1 MCRRDRN
8 AWSYHSHICC
18 WISNCFV
25 KLFVAQKLYF
35 RYPFPND
42 WGATIATSAVV
53 LVMFVRSLQAPARG
67 LHGDLKHSLPAWF
80 LGWFSRFPA
89 KFPGCLTSSPRS
101 HADFTLSS
109 RVLTVSH
116 PLLFRCNPILPASS
130 DAETFSSQIA
140 EQELAVFWFLHVSKQ
155 RSVKRTG
162 KPRVQKPLSDQ
173 EWGCIEM
180 STGGWEALTVGVKI
194 PRTRVLTKLSRDLL
208 SIFYI

>member
-1 MCRRDRN
+1 MCWRDHN

-35 RYPFPND
+35 RYPSPND
-42 WGATIATSAVV
+42 WGATIATSAV
-53 LVMFVRSLQAPARG
+53 VMFVRSLQAPARG
-67 LHGDLKHSLPAWF
+67 LHGDLKHSLLGSLGAF
-80 LGWFSRFPA
+80 LDSLLSSL
-89 KFPGCLTSSPRS
+89 PGCFTSSPRS

-116 PLLFRCNPILPASS
+116 QPLFRCNPTLPASS

-155 RSVKRTG
+155 KTVIRTA
-162 KPRVQKPLSDQ
+162 KPRVQEPPSDQ
-173 EWGCIEM
+173 EWGGIEM
-180 STGGWEALTVGVKI
+180 STGGGK
-194 PRTRVLTKLSRDLL
+194 R
-208 SIFYI
+208 

>member
-1 MCRRDRN
+1 MCRWDRN
-8 AWSYHSHICC
+8 AWSRHSHICWC
-18 WISNCFV
+18 WISNFFV

-53 LVMFVRSLQAPARG
+53 LVMFARSPQAPARG
-67 LHGDLKHSLPAWF
+67 LHGDLKHSLLGSMGCF
-80 LGWFSRFPA
+80 LDSLLSSL
-89 KFPGCLTSSPRS
+89 PGCFTSSPRS

-155 RSVKRTG
+155 RSVFRTA
-162 KPRVQKPLSDQ
+162 KPRVQEPPSDQ
-173 EWGCIEM
+173 EWGGIEM
-180 STGGWEALTVGVKI
+180 STGGGK
-194 PRTRVLTKLSRDLL
+194 R
-208 SIFYI
+208 